1 MLTQTSNPM
10 RIAICIGTYKRP
22 ELLRELLL
30 GISQLTFCR
39 EPTPQI
45 EIIIV
50 DNDPLRTAE
59 PVCASVELS
68 WPLKYFV
75 EERRGITHVRNR
87 AVAEAGAADSIAF
100 LDDDEVPAPRWL
112 EELLSTQHRYRADVV
127 AGPVLPRFAPGVP
140 GWATSS
146 RLFHRP
152 SFSTG
157 QSLNIC
163 STNNAL
169 VRREVFLRVPTFD
182 DRFNLSGGEDTHFF
196 LRVRRAGHSIIWS
209 QEAIV
214 FESIARERASFLWLL
229 RRGYQCGNTWSF
241 CELSLDNR
249 LRVRVARLLKASAH
263 VVRGVALTV
272 VSVFEGQAAL
282 ARSLQI
288 VCLGFGML
296 TGLAGQKF
304 LAYQSPSVGVPAK
317 PTEFTEHAKA

>member
-1 MLTQTSNPM
+1 MLTKKPNPM

-22 ELLRELLL
+22 ELLRELLV

-45 EIIIV
+45 EIIVV
-50 DNDPLRTAE
+50 DNDPLRSAQ

-75 EERRGITHVRNR
+75 EERRGITQVRNR
-87 AVAEAGAADSIAF
+87 AVAEAGAAGSIAF

-112 EELLSTQHRYRADVV
+112 EELLSAQHRYHADVV

-140 GWATSS
+140 EWAKSS

-169 VRREVFLRVPTFD
+169 VRTEVFFRVPTFD

-196 LRVRRAGHSIIWS
+196 LRVRRAGYAIVWS

-229 RRGYQCGNTWSF
+229 RRGYQYGNTWSC

-249 LRVRVARLLKASAH
+249 LRVRAARLLKGLAH
-263 VVRGVALTV
+263 VVKGVALTA
-272 VSVFEGQAAL
+272 VSVFEGKAAL
-282 ARSLQI
+282 ARSLQV
-288 VCLGFGML
+288 VCLGLGML
-296 TGLAGQKF
+296 TGLAGHKF
-304 LAYQSPSVGVPAK
+304 LAYQSPSVGLPAK
-317 PTEFTEHAKA
+317 PTEFTEHVKA